1 MAVET
6 AIDLAKVR
14 NIGIMAHID
23 AGKTTTTERILFY
36 TGINYKIGEVHEGAA
51 TMDWMEQEQ
60 ERGITITSA
69 ATTCMWNKHLIN
81 IIDTPGHV
89 DFTVEV
95 ERSLRVIDSAVAV
108 FERDDRTF
116 LSNVRNAVRNYP
128 TLVPALV
135 LIVSILIFGII
146 APRFLS
152 PGVLSLVLQ
161 QVTVIGIVAIAQTLI
176 ILTAGIDLSV
186 GAILVLS
193 TFVMGRLSVSY
204 GVPLPIA
211 IAAGMAIGTLMGAF
225 NGFLVAKIKLP
236 PFIVTLGTLS
246 VFTALKLWY
255 SGSESIRNS
264 DIEANAPSL
273 LWFGEAAARPF
284 GATITY
290 GGIALILL
298 AAVFWF
304 ILQHTAWGRHVYA
317 IGDDPEAAALSGI
330 KTDRTLIS
338 VYAVAG
344 LICGFGA
351 WVAIGRVGSISPIS
365 FEEINLA
372 TITAVVIG
380 GTSLFGGRGSI
391 PGSVLGA
398 LIVGVF
404 TTGLS
409 LACVDDYWQMFAV
422 GNLVLIAVALDQWLR
437 RATQ

>member
-1 MAVET
+1 MRQSE
-6 AIDLAKVR
+6 
-14 NIGIMAHID
+14 
-23 AGKTTTTERILFY
+23 
-36 TGINYKIGEVHEGAA
+36 
-51 TMDWMEQEQ
+51 
-60 ERGITITSA
+60 
-69 ATTCMWNKHLIN
+69 
-81 IIDTPGHV
+81 P
-89 DFTVEV
+89 DFEENSKNT
-95 ERSLRVIDSAVAV
+95 DDAVAA
-108 FERDDRTF
+108 FELDDRSF
-116 LSNVRNAVRNYP
+116 LSSIRNAVRNYP

-135 LIVSILIFGII
+135 LVVSVLVFGLL

-193 TFVMGRLSVSY
+193 SFVMGRLAVMT
-204 GVPLPIA
+204 GVPLPLA

-225 NGFLVAKIKLP
+225 NGFLVAKVKLP

-264 DIEANAPSL
+264 DIEATAPAL
-273 LWFGEAAARPF
+273 LWFGEAAARPY
-284 GATITY
+284 GASITY
-290 GGIALILL
+290 GGVALILL
-298 AAVFWF
+298 AGIFWY
-304 ILQHTAWGRHVYA
+304 ILQHTAWGRHVHA
-317 IGDDPEAAALSGI
+317 IGDDPEAAILSGI

-344 LICGFGA
+344 LICGFAG
-351 WVAIGRVGSISPIS
+351 WVAIGRVGSISPIA

-409 LACVDDYWQMFAV
+409 LAGVDDYWQMFAV

-437 RATQ
+437 RASQ